1 MKRILLIIFMTL
13 ALSASLTLGQEKK
26 DEKPATDAAGGPNV
40 GQAAPDFELPW
51 ADQNGIHTKRDEW
64 IKLSSLRG
72 SNVIL
77 AFYPADW
84 SGG

>member
-1 MKRILLIIFMTL
+1 MAL
-13 ALSASLTLGQEKK
+13 ALSVSLALGQEKK
-26 DEKPATDAAGGPNV
+26 DEKPATDAADGPKV
-40 GQAAPDFELPW
+40 GQAAPDFDLPW

>member
-1 MKRILLIIFMTL
+1 MKRTLLSIIIVLALMVTL
-13 ALSASLTLGQEKK
+13 ASGQEKRE
-26 DEKPATDAAGGPNV
+26 EKPATDTADGPKV
-40 GQAAPDFELPW
+40 GQTAPDFDLPW
-51 ADQNGIHTKRDEW
+51 ADQNAIHTKRDEW

-72 SNVIL
+72 SYVIL